1 METDMF
7 KKACLVVVVGGLFAC
22 AAQSQNNPEGYE
34 KSYRQTE
41 FSGQLHQAEID
52 GAAYSIS
59 GKFRTT
65 IKFLNRSGETRKIF
79 WLDYQGKRKLYA
91 ELLAGQEHGLDTY
104 LTHPWL
110 ITDKNDEALEIY
122 YPDTKGRVVE
132 LK

>member
-1 METDMF
+1 MF
-7 KKACLVVVVGGLFAC
+7 KKACLLVAASFFAC
-22 AAQSQNNPEGYE
+22 AAQSQNTPEGYA
-34 KSYRQTE
+34 KSYRQME

-110 ITDKNDEALEIY
+110 ITDKNDVALEIY
-122 YPDTKGRVVE
+122 YPDTKSRVVY
-132 LK
+132 LN